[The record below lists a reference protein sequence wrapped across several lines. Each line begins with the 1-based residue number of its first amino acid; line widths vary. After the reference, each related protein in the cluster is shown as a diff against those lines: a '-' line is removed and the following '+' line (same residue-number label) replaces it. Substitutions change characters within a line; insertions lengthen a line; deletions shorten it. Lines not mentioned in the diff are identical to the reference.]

1 MIKRALF
8 VALVPVLLF
17 SCNIKENAHLQSQV
31 DSLKVELES
40 QQKMAK
46 TLQEVGALL
55 DSIDANRD
63 LIRVS
68 IEMGTTYD
76 DYKARMSELNDY
88 VRQTEAKIEQLEK
101 SVKESH
107 IAVSAYS
114 AIIKKMKV
122 DLNSK
127 SEEIALLNERV
138 EKYRNENRNLVSII
152 DLQVAEISEKEEEIR
167 EKEQELALIENKIQQ
182 LLVESKMSEADAFY
196 ARAVAMEEAANRTKL
211 APRKKRETLKEALE
225 LYKKAL
231 SLGRTDAQKK
241 IDQLSK
247 DID

>member
-1 MIKRALF
+1 
-8 VALVPVLLF
+8 
-17 SCNIKENAHLQSQV
+17 
-31 DSLKVELES
+31 
-40 QQKMAK
+40 MAK